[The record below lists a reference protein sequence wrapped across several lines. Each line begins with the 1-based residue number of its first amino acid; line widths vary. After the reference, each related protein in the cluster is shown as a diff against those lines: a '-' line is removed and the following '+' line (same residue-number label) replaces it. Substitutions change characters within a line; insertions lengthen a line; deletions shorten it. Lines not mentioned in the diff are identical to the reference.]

1 MTVDLSDFIS
11 YDAYGAGKYI
21 LEKGDYYLTAA
32 HDSHQAV
39 NNIIAAKGAAN
50 EAYVDGSGNAG
61 MTYKHTVAEDDFSTY
76 SVSAATDAAITN
88 QFNDAD
94 LNLYEHTA
102 DQKVTYLSR
111 NDWAGTY
118 PEEAVKLTCVDSG
131 MVADMQYAT
140 PPEDDGSAKMPTY
153 GANNG
158 LSLIDMMYED
168 YDSEEW

>member
-1 MTVDLSDFIS
+1 M
-11 YDAYGAGKYI
+11 
-21 LEKGDYYLTAA
+21 
-32 HDSHQAV
+32 
-39 NNIIAAKGAAN
+39 
-50 EAYVDGSGNAG
+50 DGSGNAG

-168 YDSEEW
+168 YDSEEWDKLLDQMTLKEQAEIILLGSRQLAGVSSVTCLLYTSPSPRDRG